1 MATNDSSAGV
11 SGSVNSAL
19 RPTARQV
26 AEFHIF
32 SDKDSSADAQ
42 HHTLGTGTNQASP
55 GSHNHDGGNS
65 VALLANY
72 TISGSRS
79 SGAALV
85 SVIEALVQLGA
96 TDSTIA

>member
-1 MATNDSSAGV
+1 MANDSSAGV
-11 SGSVNSAL
+11 SGSINSSM

-42 HHTLGTGTNQASP
+42 HHTLGSGTNQASP

-65 VALLANY
+65 VALLAGY
-72 TISGSRS
+72 TLSGSKA

-85 SVIEALVQLGA
+85 SVIGALVQLGA
-96 TDSTIA
+96 TDSTVA